1 MWDSILTTYGATR
14 IRYKGTT
21 KAARDVI
28 LAQKMIQS
36 SRSIVSINIVFTN
49 YNDIIISMLF
59 FLYPLETGI
68 A

>member
-1 MWDSILTTYGATR
+1 MWDSILTTYRATR

-36 SRSIVSINIVFTN
+36 SSIIGSINIIFTN
-49 YNDIIISMLF
+49 YNNIIISMLF